1 MLAVMGP
8 MVGLYI
14 ITRMLEIIFDRA
26 TKPGSTLLVIMGAV
40 TILATLGA
48 MAYFLAGPQLF
59 KNLPGLE

>member
-1 MLAVMGP
+1 MLAVMGL

-14 ITRMLEIIFDRA
+14 ITRMLELIFDRA
-26 TKPGSTLLVIMGAV
+26 TKPASTLLVIMGAV

-48 MAYFLAGPQLF
+48 MASFVAGPQLF